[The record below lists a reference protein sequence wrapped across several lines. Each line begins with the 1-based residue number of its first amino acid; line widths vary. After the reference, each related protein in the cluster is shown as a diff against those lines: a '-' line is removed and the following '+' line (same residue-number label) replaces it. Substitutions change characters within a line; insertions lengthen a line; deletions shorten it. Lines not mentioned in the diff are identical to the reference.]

1 MLRLPFTA
9 VDAAPNHDNGG
20 MQQLTEHN
28 SPGENSRSNAN
39 KANPVRKMTAVR
51 VFSLVVATVVFIAL
65 FAGVFYLS
73 ATTTEKYRQLLR
85 EDTHRELGLITA
97 RLEGNIKG
105 NIQTAKALVAA
116 INARPEMDQAY
127 FSAYAAPL
135 FDGDVQLR
143 NIGATQDLKMRFIYP
158 LEGNEAAIGLDFRQ
172 LPDQIGALTQARQT
186 GRPVLAGPVNLVQ
199 GGRGLIARIPV
210 YINRGS
216 DKTLWGTI
224 SAVIGVDELL
234 QDSGL
239 TDPDLPLKVAIRKP
253 ASMSE
258 PAGWIYGDPS
268 VFDTSSQ
275 AVTWTVG
282 LNYNTQWE
290 LAATPKGGW
299 PTTAPETDILLTISG
314 GIALIIF
321 VGVLLLLRSF
331 RKQQESSALLR
342 SVFDLAPMGIALND
356 FESGQFIQFND
367 ELCRA
372 TGYSREE
379 MAVLDYWKL
388 TPEEFSHQE
397 QEQLRQLETQGRYG
411 PYEKEY
417 IRKDGSRFSVLLN
430 GILIQDHR
438 GRQLIWS
445 IIEDIS
451 ERRSAQSALVRHQEM
466 LESMSEQVRIGAWE
480 LDLSSGHYIW
490 SDMIRKIFEVDDS
503 FSLDNDSMLSL
514 LKNDADRLQISAA
527 LTQCIETGQPIREE
541 VRAIASSGKTLWI
554 QLTGQAEFKNGT
566 CTRLYG
572 SIQDIDERK
581 RIEKELTAARDNAE
595 NAAQAK
601 SAFLATMSHEI
612 RTPMNGVLGML
623 SLLENSHLDYDQ
635 ERKVSIAKNSARSLL
650 ALIDDVLDFSRVDAG
665 KLALEEIDFNVR
677 ELVEELSESLALRAQ
692 EKGLELVLDLTDLDN
707 HTVCGDPARLRQIII
722 NLLGN
727 AIKFTDNGEIVIR
740 AALSPANDG
749 WRLHCSVSDTGIG
762 IAESDLP
769 NLFNTF
775 TQIDAS
781 TTRKYGGSGLGLSIC
796 KKLCELMGG
805 DIRAHSVVGEGS
817 NFSFSLPYRRAHHPR
832 NESLPDYAGRRV
844 LLVDNNRSLRSACR
858 HQLEHWG
865 ATMIEA
871 ESAEHALSLC
881 ERLNKAEG
889 NTPPFDLAIID
900 RHMPGLDGTELVH
913 FLRQESRFDT
923 VPMVLLGS
931 QNSHGANQHLSEL
944 GFDAWFAKPLTTAAL
959 REALSLKRNS
969 QPSRDTARP
978 TSASVNQTSKVQRKV
993 LLVEDNAVN
1002 QEVVKCLL
1010 EEHGITVET
1019 ASDGLE
1025 ALHALNASPAP
1036 SGFDLILMDCQMPR
1050 MDGYETTRQIRNGGG
1065 GESYQRTPIIA
1076 LTANA
1081 MPGDREKCTACGM
1094 DDYLS
1099 KPIESDSLFAKLQQW
1114 LELPVQLTQQEK
1126 PQQTASEQLMPQS
1139 HSSGSKDADLQST
1152 TGMQPPQQ
1160 TLPVWCEEQARDGVM
1175 GQQKTLN
1182 KLLQLFCDHV
1192 QKQLC
1197 DLDDAW
1203 KEQDLDRVGDLA
1215 HAVKGSAGQL
1225 QALRLRDTALKL
1237 EAAAKDGNTELTGE
1251 LKDRFESDCHAL
1263 CQHFREYLEERGH
1276 DLAQSA

>member
-1 MLRLPFTA
+1 
-9 VDAAPNHDNGG
+9 
-20 MQQLTEHN
+20 MQQITQQH
-28 SPGENSRSNAN
+28 SKDGSRPSAQ
-39 KANPVRKMTAVR
+39 ANPVRNMTAVR
-51 VFSLVVATVVFIAL
+51 LFSLAVAAVVLAAL
-65 FAGVFYLS
+65 IAGVYYLYVS
-73 ATTTEKYRQLLR
+73 STQKYQQLVR
-85 EDTHRELGLITA
+85 EDTHRELGLVTA

-116 INARPEMDQAY
+116 INARPDMDQEY
-127 FSAYAAPL
+127 FSDYAAPL

-143 NIGATQDLKMRFIYP
+143 NVGATQDLKMRFVYP
-158 LEGNEAAIGLDFRQ
+158 LKGNEGVVGIDFRQ
-172 LPDQIGALTQARQT
+172 LPDQVGALIQARQT

-210 YINRGS
+210 YVSRDS
-216 DKTLWGTI
+216 EKAFWGTI
-224 SAVIGVDELL
+224 SAVIDFEKLL
-234 QDSGL
+234 RDSGL
-239 TDPDLPLKVAIRKP
+239 SDLNLPLNIAIRKP
-253 ASMSE
+253 ASIGGPS
-258 PAGWIYGDPS
+258 GWIYGDPT
-268 VFDTSSQ
+268 VFDASSQ
-275 AVTWTVG
+275 AVTWNVG

-290 LAATPKGGW
+290 LAATPKDGW
-299 PTTAPETDILLTISG
+299 PAAAPEADVLLIFSG
-314 GIALIIF
+314 GIAALIF
-321 VGVLLLLRSF
+321 GGVLLLLRSF
-331 RKQQESSALLR
+331 RKQQESNALLR

-379 MAVLDYWKL
+379 LQVLDYWKL
-388 TPEEFSHQE
+388 TPAEYDDQE
-397 QEQLRQLETQGRYG
+397 QDQLRQLDTQGRYG

-417 IRKDGSRFSVLLN
+417 IHKDGTRFPVLLN

-438 GRQLIWS
+438 GRQFIWS

-451 ERRSAQSALVRHQEM
+451 ERRAAQSALVRHQEM

-480 LDLSSGHYIW
+480 VDLNSGQYIW
-490 SDMIRKIFEVDDS
+490 SDMIRKIFEVDDG
-503 FSLDNDSMLSL
+503 FTLNNDSMLSL
-514 LKNDADRLQISAA
+514 LKNDADRLKISESLAH
-527 LTQCIETGQPIREE
+527 CIETGHPIREE
-541 VRAIASSGKTLWI
+541 VRAITSSGKTLWI

-581 RIEKELTAARDNAE
+581 RIEKELTTARDNAE

-913 FLRQESRFDT
+913 FLRQESRFNT

-959 REALSLKRNS
+959 REALSLERNN

-978 TSASVNQTSKVQRKV
+978 TGASANQTSAVQRKV

-1019 ASDGLE
+1019 ANDGLE

-1050 MDGYETTRQIRNGGG
+1050 MDGYETTRQIRSGGG
-1065 GESYQRTPIIA
+1065 GESYQRAPIIA

-1114 LELPVQLTQQEK
+1114 LELPVQPQQLEPQQERSQQEK
-1126 PQQTASEQLMPQS
+1126 PQQTASKQRMPQPHIPQS
-1139 HSSGSKDADLQST
+1139 QDADLQST
-1152 TGMQPPQQ
+1152 TGMLPPQQ
-1160 TLPVWCEEQARDGVM
+1160 TLAIWCEERARDGVM

-1192 QKQLC
+1192 QKQLS

-1203 KEQDLDRVGDLA
+1203 EEQDLDRVGDLA

-1251 LKDRFESDCHAL
+1251 LKDRFESDCQAL